1 MTYEDVTP
9 ILLVNNVPY
18 ALTLRMDL
26 PDECLQMT
34 VEWYK
39 MLYEMKPHEAMY
51 EFWTRQIVE
60 YVEKAKK
67 RNQILVN
74 KMGPR
79 T

>member
-1 MTYEDVTP
+1 METADTGKVTP
-9 ILLVNNVPY
+9 NVTRHS
-18 ALTLRMDL
+18 LTLPMDL

-51 EFWTRQIVE
+51 EFCTRQIVE

-67 RNQILVN
+67 RNQIWVD
-74 KMGPR
+74 KMGTR

>member
-1 MTYEDVTP
+1 METADTGKVTP
-9 ILLVNNVPY
+9 NVTRHSSLP
-18 ALTLRMDL
+18 MDL

-51 EFWTRQIVE
+51 EFCTRQIVE
-60 YVEKAKK
+60 YVERAKK
-67 RNQILVN
+67 RNQIWVD
-74 KMGPR
+74 KIGTR

>member
-1 MTYEDVTP
+1 
-9 ILLVNNVPY
+9 
-18 ALTLRMDL
+18 
-26 PDECLQMT
+26 MT

-51 EFWTRQIVE
+51 EFCTRQIVE

-67 RNQILVN
+67 RNQIWVD
-74 KMGPR
+74 KMGTR